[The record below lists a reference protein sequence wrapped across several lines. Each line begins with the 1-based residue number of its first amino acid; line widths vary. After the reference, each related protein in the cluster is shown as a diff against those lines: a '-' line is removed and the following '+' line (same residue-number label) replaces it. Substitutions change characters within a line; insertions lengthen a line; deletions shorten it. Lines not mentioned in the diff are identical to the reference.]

1 MLILLILQRCVFNW
15 VLFERNLLI
24 SCGCPTRCII
34 WGYMGDIRDNPKGF
48 IHRMVF
54 PTRHMLLVW
63 YLASTWRQAN
73 WSKGKR
79 LPIWLNPTAKLVS
92 HVLPIYQKQ
101 LDLSN
106 TEYPKMAMKQ
116 WGNRGKHD
124 QLIMMIPPQVV
135 TGPHIHQSHPHLS
148 RDYTEVFS
156 HFRNWTTMSRKF
168 STSNGWF
175 DPSLTRAWK
184 WIQGAKPSHVHQG
197 SYETAYFGSQGYWA
211 IPNCAFYDSDR
222 AFPTTK

>member
-1 MLILLILQRCVFNW
+1 
-15 VLFERNLLI
+15 
-24 SCGCPTRCII
+24 
-34 WGYMGDIRDNPKGF
+34 MGDIRDNPKGF
-48 IHRMVF
+48 IHRMVL

-148 RDYTEVFS
+148 RDHTEVFS

-197 SYETAYFGSQGYWA
+197 SYETRILSHSQLCFLRFGSSV
-211 IPNCAFYDSDR
+211 PNNKIIKAASHAQTVQCFWMQSFKQQPLR
-222 AFPTTK
+222 TTSSKWTSICKKKHHF

>member
-1 MLILLILQRCVFNW
+1 
-15 VLFERNLLI
+15 
-24 SCGCPTRCII
+24 
-34 WGYMGDIRDNPKGF
+34 MGDIRDNPKGF
-48 IHRMVF
+48 IHRMVL

-124 QLIMMIPPQVV
+124 RLIMMIPPQVV

-148 RDYTEVFS
+148 RDHTEVFS

-175 DPSLTRAWK
+175 DPSLARAWK

>member
-1 MLILLILQRCVFNW
+1 
-15 VLFERNLLI
+15 
-24 SCGCPTRCII
+24 
-34 WGYMGDIRDNPKGF
+34 MGDIRDNPKGF
-48 IHRMVF
+48 IHRMVL

-73 WSKGKR
+73 WSKGKEITNLVEFQQQSWFR
-79 LPIWLNPTAKLVS
+79 MFFQSIKSNWIYPI
-92 HVLPIYQKQ
+92 Q
-101 LDLSN
+101 N
-106 TEYPKMAMKQ
+106 TPK
-116 WGNRGKHD
+116 WPWNNGETGGNMM
-124 QLIMMIPPQVV
+124 INWSTMMIPPQVV
-135 TGPHIHQSHPHLS
+135 TGPHIHRSQPQLS
-148 RDYTEVFS
+148 RDHTEVFS

-184 WIQGAKPSHVHQG
+184 WIQGAKPSHLHQG